1 MWKQFYELVLRGA
14 RLTEDTAENKA
25 AIKQLQLQ
33 VEDLTDKVQLLAA
46 ELRRTSENE
55 AHERRNLAL
64 QLENQ
69 LLRFER
75 RLPSGGK
82 ARD

>member
-1 MWKQFYELVLRGA
+1 MLRGA
-14 RLTEDTAENKA
+14 RLTEDTAENRA
-25 AIKQLQLQ
+25 SLKQLQLQ
-33 VEDLTDKVQLLAA
+33 VEDLADKVHLLAA
-46 ELRRTSENE
+46 ELRRISENE
-55 AHERRNLAL
+55 AHERKALTL

-75 RLPSGGK
+75 RLPPAGQ

>member
-33 VEDLTDKVQLLAA
+33 VEDLNDEEACADRLGIFHSISDKSFN
-46 ELRRTSENE
+46 TTPS
-55 AHERRNLAL
+55 NLWPNV
-64 QLENQ
+64 E
-69 LLRFER
+69 
-75 RLPSGGK
+75 K
-82 ARD
+82 